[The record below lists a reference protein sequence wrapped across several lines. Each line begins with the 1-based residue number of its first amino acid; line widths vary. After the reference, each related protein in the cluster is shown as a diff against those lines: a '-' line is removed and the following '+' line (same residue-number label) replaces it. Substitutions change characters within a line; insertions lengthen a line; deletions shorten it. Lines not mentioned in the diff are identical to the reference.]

1 MGIERGFRI
10 CFAVPM
16 AVRKQHLI
24 DPRPTP
30 QSQIAR
36 VIKLYMQ
43 WRGLD
48 QQTLAAR
55 IEMEP
60 SLLSKR
66 LRGIIDLSVDELFV
80 LAEALDV
87 EPAKLLQDPASMLM
101 YESNGA
107 GQRAD
112 LHPVPGIGKPSTK
125 PRQSPLVAAVNVT

>member
-1 MGIERGFRI
+1 
-10 CFAVPM
+10 M
-16 AVRKQHLI
+16 AIRKQHLV
-24 DPRPTP
+24 DARPTP

-36 VIKLYMQ
+36 VVKVYMH

-55 IEMEP
+55 IGMEP

-66 LRGIIDLSVDELFV
+66 LRSIIDLSVDELFV

-101 YESNGA
+101 YVSDDA
-107 GQRAD
+107 GQRAE
-112 LHPVPGIGKPSTK
+112 LRSIPTSPPKPTTQPK
-125 PRQSPLVAAVNVT
+125 HHQPPLMAAASMDTR